1 MSFQYCLVKDQIRDP
16 YIINAR
22 SLSNRKRGMGMEE
35 TILVVEDE
43 RKIARL
49 LQIELES
56 EGYRV
61 LLAASGTEGWS
72 VFREGSID
80 LILLDVM
87 LPGMSGIE
95 LLRRIRSL
103 DSNTPILLLT
113 AKSSVEDKVSGLDLG
128 ANDYVTKPF
137 EIEELLA
144 RIRTAFRTST
154 RATPVGT
161 DQNISEVWLE
171 AEDLRLNPL
180 TREVM
185 RGDHSIELTHREFD
199 LLAYLLRNKKLV
211 LNRDQILAEVW
222 GYDYTGNTNV
232 VDVYIRYVRKKVD
245 EGFGRE
251 LIHTVRGIGYVL
263 KDKP

>member
-1 MSFQYCLVKDQIRDP
+1 
-16 YIINAR
+16 
-22 SLSNRKRGMGMEE
+22 MED

-61 LLAASGTEGWS
+61 LLAESGTDGWS
-72 VFREGSID
+72 VFREGGID

-87 LPGMSGIE
+87 LSGISGIE
-95 LLRRIRSL
+95 LLRRIRTL

-144 RIRTAFRTST
+144 RIRTALRTST
-154 RATPVGT
+154 RSNIGGT
-161 DQNISEVWLE
+161 AQDISEGWLE
-171 AEDLRLNPL
+171 ADDLRLNPL
-180 TREVM
+180 TREVL
-185 RGDHSIELTHREFD
+185 RSDRSIELTHREFD

-222 GYDYTGNTNV
+222 GYEYAGNTNV

-245 EGFGRE
+245 EGFGHE